1 MKISTKGRYGLRAV
15 IDLAANCQGENAP
28 VRASVK
34 EIARRQGLSENYLE
48 QLIFPLKKAG
58 ILQSVRGAQGGYF
71 LAKPADKI
79 TAGEVLRALEGDLAP
94 VECLCEDEGAR
105 CGRAEICLALP
116 LWKKLQAAIDSVLNN
131 VTIQDLLK
139 DVAGD
144 PSHVL

>member
-79 TAGEVLRALEGDLAP
+79 RPARFYAPWRAIWPTLNVYVKTKAP
-94 VECLCEDEGAR
+94 AVD
-105 CGRAEICLALP
+105 ALKFVWPCRYGKNCKP
-116 LWKKLQAAIDSVLNN
+116 L
-131 VTIQDLLK
+131 
-139 DVAGD
+139 
-144 PSHVL
+144 